1 MPLNNEP
8 YIIRPAFI
16 DLNPVDPKYYQFMS
30 SLDKY
35 SGGCNSA
42 DVLPTNICVRS
53 KKDINVKVFKMR
65 ANKNEAKAMV
75 KQCNFKFKFNS
86 PTRNSNQNWNYETCE

>member
-8 YIIRPAFI
+8 YMIRPAFI

-30 SLDKY
+30 SLDKC
-35 SGGCNSA
+35 SGSCNSA
-42 DVLPTNICVRS
+42 DVLSTNICVRS

-75 KQCNFKFKFNS
+75 KQCNFKGKFNS
-86 PTRNSNQNWNYETCE
+86 PTCNSNQNWNYETCE

>member
-8 YIIRPAFI
+8 YMIRPAFI

-30 SLDKY
+30 SLDKC
-35 SGGCNSA
+35 SGSCNSA
-42 DVLPTNICVRS
+42 DVLSTNISVRS

-65 ANKNEAKAMV
+65 FNKNKAKAMV
-75 KQCNFKFKFNS
+75 KQCNFKCKFNS
-86 PTRNSNQNWNYETCE
+86 PTCNSNQNWNYETCE